1 MTNQLQLSGFVHN
14 VSPTK
19 KSKIRSFPYFTFS
32 LQVSDNTI
40 RRAVCYDNEKQPI
53 FKAYEESR
61 QPAILTNVT
70 QKRSLL
76 DPSQDDVIV
85 SKRSRIQ
92 DASNT
97 DIDFKYLENSEIHDS
112 NTVTLIGNIPSLSEN
127 TITSI
132 QGVVTMSLE
141 HIKEITTKTADT
153 IPMLD
158 HCVVTDN
165 TGTIRLTL
173 WGSTIKEITNNDSY
187 MITNLRVKSFDAK
200 KYLTTT
206 PTTTIQAIE
215 ETFPPPT
222 EEYFDSFF
230 KLTTIYV
237 DKITLAENFKTWLS
251 CSKCARQLPEL
262 TSSQKYVVKCTNCEA
277 TQPLSSCAMAASV
290 RIAVKQEENQQPI
303 WLTAF
308 NQILEEMLDNAPETV
323 SIKSSEEDIYTNLF
337 KLSNFTLAYSD
348 TSHVIKNISF

>member
-19 KSKIRSFPYFTFS
+19 KSKIRSFSYFTFS

-97 DIDFKYLENSEIHDS
+97 DIDFEYLENSEIHDS

-173 WGSTIKEITNNDSY
+173 WGSTIKEITNNNS
-187 MITNLRVKSFDAK
+187 
-200 KYLTTT
+200 
-206 PTTTIQAIE
+206 
-215 ETFPPPT
+215 
-222 EEYFDSFF
+222 
-230 KLTTIYV
+230 
-237 DKITLAENFKTWLS
+237 
-251 CSKCARQLPEL
+251 
-262 TSSQKYVVKCTNCEA
+262 
-277 TQPLSSCAMAASV
+277 
-290 RIAVKQEENQQPI
+290 
-303 WLTAF
+303 
-308 NQILEEMLDNAPETV
+308 
-323 SIKSSEEDIYTNLF
+323 
-337 KLSNFTLAYSD
+337 
-348 TSHVIKNISF
+348 

>member
-19 KSKIRSFPYFTFS
+19 KSKIRSFPYFAFS

-61 QPAILTNVT
+61 QPAVLTNVT

-97 DIDFKYLENSEIHDS
+97 DIDFEYLENSEVHDS

-132 QGVVTMSLE
+132 QGVMIITMSLE
-141 HIKEITTKTADT
+141 HIKEVTTKTANT

-165 TGTIRLTL
+165 TGTIRLTV

-206 PTTTIQAIE
+206 PTTT
-215 ETFPPPT
+215 
-222 EEYFDSFF
+222 
-230 KLTTIYV
+230 
-237 DKITLAENFKTWLS
+237 
-251 CSKCARQLPEL
+251 
-262 TSSQKYVVKCTNCEA
+262 
-277 TQPLSSCAMAASV
+277 
-290 RIAVKQEENQQPI
+290 AVKQDENQQPI

-337 KLSNFTLAYSD
+337 KLSNFTLQYSD

>member
-1 MTNQLQLSGFVHN
+1 MTNQLQLSGFVHK

-32 LQVSDNTI
+32 LQVIDNTI

-53 FKAYEESR
+53 FKAYQESR

-70 QKRSLL
+70 QKRSRL

-97 DIDFKYLENSEIHDS
+97 DIDFEYLENSEVHDS

-141 HIKEITTKTADT
+141 HIKEVTTKTADT

-187 MITNLRVKSFDAK
+187 MIRNLRVKSFDAK

-206 PTTTIQAIE
+206 PTTT
-215 ETFPPPT
+215 
-222 EEYFDSFF
+222 
-230 KLTTIYV
+230 
-237 DKITLAENFKTWLS
+237 
-251 CSKCARQLPEL
+251 
-262 TSSQKYVVKCTNCEA
+262 
-277 TQPLSSCAMAASV
+277 
-290 RIAVKQEENQQPI
+290 AVKQDENQQPI

-337 KLSNFTLAYSD
+337 KLSNFTLQYSD

>member
-1 MTNQLQLSGFVHN
+1 MTNQLQLSGFVHK

-32 LQVSDNTI
+32 LQVIDNTI

-61 QPAILTNVT
+61 QPAVLTNVT

-97 DIDFKYLENSEIHDS
+97 DIDFEYLENSEVHDS

-132 QGVVTMSLE
+132 QGVMIITMSLE
-141 HIKEITTKTADT
+141 QIKEVTTKTANT

-165 TGTIRLTL
+165 TGTIRLTV

-187 MITNLRVKSFDAK
+187 RITNLRVKSFDAK

-206 PTTTIQAIE
+206 PTTT
-215 ETFPPPT
+215 
-222 EEYFDSFF
+222 
-230 KLTTIYV
+230 
-237 DKITLAENFKTWLS
+237 
-251 CSKCARQLPEL
+251 
-262 TSSQKYVVKCTNCEA
+262 
-277 TQPLSSCAMAASV
+277 
-290 RIAVKQEENQQPI
+290 AVKQDENQQPI

-337 KLSNFTLAYSD
+337 KLSNFTLQYSD
-348 TSHVIKNISF
+348 TFHVIKNISF